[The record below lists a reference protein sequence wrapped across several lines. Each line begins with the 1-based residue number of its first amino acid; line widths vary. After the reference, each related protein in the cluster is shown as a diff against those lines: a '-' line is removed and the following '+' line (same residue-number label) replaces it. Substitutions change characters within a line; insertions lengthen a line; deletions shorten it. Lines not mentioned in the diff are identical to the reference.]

1 MESARRRSFPNL
13 SNGWPIVFPFR
24 IAALF
29 VVAAVAAMAWVLTCG
44 AWRLE
49 EEVDRVGPLETRN
62 FARLTVITVGTG
74 ERHENPARRGPATAI
89 GFGDRIVL
97 VDAGRALAGALRLAR
112 IPAAQPDTVY
122 LTSLLPENVVGLD
135 DFLLISWIN
144 GREAPV
150 RVVGPRGTGALADA
164 LIAAHRS
171 GIEARAGGMG
181 IRSTVPQLEIVEISD
196 GWSEQ
201 LGDLQVRAGALPGG
215 PIDAFAYRFEAR
227 GRSAVVAGTGWA
239 EAALIEFARGAN
251 LLVHEAVYIPTPEVA
266 KQMEFDEDPE
276 LLLRAAR
283 EHTAIDAV
291 GALAQQAGV
300 ETLVLVRMR
309 PPPVYA
315 LQITSVVNDTFD
327 GRIAIAEDGDE
338 FTP

>member
-1 MESARRRSFPNL
+1 
-13 SNGWPIVFPFR
+13 
-24 IAALF
+24 
-29 VVAAVAAMAWVLTCG
+29 
-44 AWRLE
+44 
-49 EEVDRVGPLETRN
+49 
-62 FARLTVITVGTG
+62 
-74 ERHENPARRGPATAI
+74 
-89 GFGDRIVL
+89 

-112 IPAAQPDTVY
+112 IPAKQPDTVY

-144 GREAPV
+144 GRETPL
-150 RVVGPRGTGALADA
+150 RVVGPRGTRALADA
-164 LIAAHRS
+164 LIGAHRS

-181 IRSTVPQLEIVEISD
+181 IRSAAPQVEVVEISD

-201 LGDLQVRAGALPGG
+201 VGDLQVRAGALPGG
-215 PIDAFAYRFEAR
+215 PIDALAYRFEAR
-227 GRSAVVAGTGWA
+227 GRSAVVAGIGWA
-239 EAALIEFARGAN
+239 ETALIEFARGAN

-266 KQMEFDEDPE
+266 EQMEFDEDPE

-327 GRIAIAEDGDE
+327 GRISIAEDGDE

>member
-1 MESARRRSFPNL
+1 
-13 SNGWPIVFPFR
+13 VFPFR
-24 IAALF
+24 IAALV
-29 VVAAVAAMAWVLTCG
+29 VVALVAAMAWVLTCG

-49 EEVDRVGPLETRN
+49 EEVERVGPLDARN
-62 FARLTVITVGTG
+62 FARLTVITAGTG
-74 ERHENPARRGPATAI
+74 ERHENPARRGPATAV
-89 GFGDRIVL
+89 GFGERIVL
-97 VDAGRALAGALRLAR
+97 VDAGRALADALRLAR
-112 IPAAQPDTVY
+112 IPAAQPDSVY

-144 GREAPV
+144 GRETPL
-150 RVVGPRGTGALADA
+150 RVVGPPGTRALADA
-164 LIAAHRS
+164 LIGAHRA
-171 GIEARAGGMG
+171 GIAARAGGMG
-181 IRSTVPQLEIVEISD
+181 IRSDAPQIEIVEIAD

-201 LGDLQVRAGALPGG
+201 LGDLEVRAGALPGG

-227 GRSAVVAGTGWA
+227 GRSAVIAGTGWA
-239 EAALIEFARGAN
+239 EAELVEFARGAN
-251 LLVHEAVYIPTPEVA
+251 LLVHEAVYIPTPEIA

-291 GALAQQAGV
+291 GALAQRAGV
-300 ETLVLVRMR
+300 ESLVLIRMR
-309 PPPVYA
+309 PPPIYA

-327 GRIAIAEDGDE
+327 GRIAVAEDGDE